1 MLGLEAGIVDDD
13 REVVNAGFDPADRR
27 EVAAVEKL
35 MTEAIT
41 NGAVAETIREIIL
54 MAPKSPLAKLKV
66 SPLMLWR

>member
-1 MLGLEAGIVDDD
+1 MLGLEVGIVDDD

-54 MAPKSPLAKLKV
+54 MAPDSPLAKLKV